1 METMSMMLLEHNGG
15 IYHPPK
21 SRFFLQDNRDPK
33 VFVRCSMLLSTT
45 PTTRC
50 ILISPWFLSFFGS
63 VYQLFSLPWMTAALV
78 LGSARFSNFFL
89 CRTGTTGRPARS
101 HLFLL
106 YHFAMFFVLFFIN
119 TEKHP
124 TKGLSHLLSHWP
136 KKVAN
141 SELEHR
147 CWCSKRGEKNHQERR
162 TNPWHKAGP
171 KDHPKINGYIDH
183 PKINFNISP
192 LAKHQSEMQ
201 FASLGYTMLILH
213 PIK

>member
-1 METMSMMLLEHNGG
+1 
-15 IYHPPK
+15 
-21 SRFFLQDNRDPK
+21 
-33 VFVRCSMLLSTT
+33 MLLSTT
-45 PTTRC
+45 PTTRF
-50 ILISPWFLSFFGS
+50 IYFPMISLVYGS

-78 LGSARFSNFFL
+78 LGSARLSIFFFL

-106 YHFAMFFVLFFIN
+106 YPFAMFFVLFFIN

-147 CWCSKRGEKNHQERR
+147 CWCSKHGEKDHRERR

-171 KDHPKINGYIDH
+171 KDHPKINGYISMGI
-183 PKINFNISP
+183 PGS
-192 LAKHQSEMQ
+192 
-201 FASLGYTMLILH
+201 
-213 PIK
+213 